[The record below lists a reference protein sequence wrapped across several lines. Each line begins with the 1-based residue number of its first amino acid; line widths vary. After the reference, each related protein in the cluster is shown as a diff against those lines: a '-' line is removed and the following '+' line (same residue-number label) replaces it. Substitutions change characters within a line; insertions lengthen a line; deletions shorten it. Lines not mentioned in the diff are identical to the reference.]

1 MKKLGESITYEDPK
15 GKKHKGK
22 LLGVRMS
29 GTSISDGEGNH
40 WPGVQFYMQ
49 LRNGHRLWTIT
60 FPDTDREWVA

>member
-15 GKKHKGK
+15 GKKHEGK

-29 GTSISDGEGNH
+29 GTSISD
-40 WPGVQFYMQ
+40 
-49 LRNGHRLWTIT
+49 GHRLWTIT